1 MLSRRRFVVAA
12 AAAPAVML
20 DAQRPANPV
29 GAITETL
36 PEAIAALKDRRK
48 EIVPITVDERNRRLD
63 RARELMTANKI
74 DAIVVTT
81 GASLMYFTGANW
93 WQSERL
99 FAYVLPRAAAPFL
112 VCPALE
118 RDRAAELLNNFPE
131 RESTLAYFWQENED
145 PYDLLRRGL
154 GEAAVKTGNL
164 GIEEHTQFAFSNA
177 IAKACPAMTIVSAT
191 PVTAG
196 C

>member
-12 AAAPAVML
+12 AAAPAVIL
-20 DAQRPANPV
+20 DAQRPANPADAA
-29 GAITETL
+29 GETL
-36 PEAIAALKDRRK
+36 LGAIAALKDRRK

-145 PYDLLRRGL
+145 PFAIIQKALADS
-154 GEAAVKTGNL
+154 AVKTGNL
-164 GIEEHTQFAFSNA
+164 GIEEHTQFEFSSA
-177 IAKACPAMTIVSAT
+177 IAKACPAMTIVPAT
-191 PVTAG
+191 P
-196 C
+196 